1 MVFSII
7 LSFLSSFEAN
17 SVFVIVGA
25 IALTLILGAKSAA
38 TDFVSPS
45 IADLAV
51 ATLAWKGIPRDVA
64 TVLNKTIDPDS
75 LFDRAGIKAWIA
87 LIAPITLISKSFLKS
102 SNVNL
107 LKGFR
112 LMLPRN
118 W

>member
-38 TDFVSPS
+38 TDFVSHS

-51 ATLAWKGIPRDVA
+51 ATLA
-64 TVLNKTIDPDS
+64 
-75 LFDRAGIKAWIA
+75 
-87 LIAPITLISKSFLKS
+87 
-102 SNVNL
+102 
-107 LKGFR
+107 
-112 LMLPRN
+112 
-118 W
+118 